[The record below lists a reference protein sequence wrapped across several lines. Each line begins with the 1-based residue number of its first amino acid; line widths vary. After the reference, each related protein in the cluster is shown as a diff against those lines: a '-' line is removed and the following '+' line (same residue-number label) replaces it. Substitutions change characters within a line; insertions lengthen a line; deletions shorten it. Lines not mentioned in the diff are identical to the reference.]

1 MVYSC
6 CSIPPPSYHT
16 LWFRLLCVTVPLV
29 LAWLMLLMRVE
40 QVKSRVRERLEERH
54 AERERIARD
63 LHDTLLQ
70 GIQALLFR
78 LQIWAADTSI
88 ASERREEIAA
98 VVVQARAIVVE
109 GRDRIIALRS
119 PASGCQDLF
128 ESLTQIGDTE
138 SAGQAARFELTANG
152 ERRLL
157 SPEACQQLVD
167 IAREAVR
174 NAHRH
179 ACASLV
185 AMSVDYHNT
194 SLRLRIVDDGQG
206 IDPQVLA
213 AGQRRDHFGLVGM
226 RERAA
231 QLGARFSLESND
243 GTGTCITV
251 TVPASVAFENQ
262 RRWPWQRRQKSDS
275 RQSAG
280 SFP

>member
-6 CSIPPPSYHT
+6 FSIPLAFYHT
-16 LWFRLLCVTVPLV
+16 LWFRLLCVAAPLV

-98 VVVQARAIVVE
+98 VVVQARDIVVE

-119 PASGCQDLF
+119 PASRCQDLF
-128 ESLTQIGDTE
+128 ESLTRIGNTE
-138 SAGQAARFELTANG
+138 SAGQVARFEITTNG
-152 ERRLL
+152 KRRLL
-157 SPEACQQLVD
+157 FPEACQQLVD

-179 ACASLV
+179 ARASLV

-194 SLRLRIVDDGQG
+194 SLRLRIADDGLG
-206 IDPQVLA
+206 IDPQILA
-213 AGQRRDHFGLVGM
+213 AGQRSDHFGLVGM

-231 QLGARFSLESND
+231 QLGARFCLESND

-251 TVPASVAFENQ
+251 LVPASVAFENHW
-262 RRWPWQRRQKSDS
+262 RWPWQRR
-275 RQSAG
+275 RVGA
-280 SFP
+280 

>member
-1 MVYSC
+1 MVYR
-6 CSIPPPSYHT
+6 T
-16 LWFRLLCVTVPLV
+16 LWIRLLCVAV
-29 LAWLMLLMRVE
+29 LLALGWLMLLMRVE
-40 QVKSRVRERLEERH
+40 QVKGRIRERLDERH

-78 LQIWAADTSI
+78 LQIWAADTGI

-109 GRDRIIALRS
+109 GRDRILALRS
-119 PASGCQDLF
+119 PASRCQDLF
-128 ESLTQIGDTE
+128 ESLAEVGNTE
-138 SAGQAARFELTANG
+138 SAAQLARFEITANG
-152 ERRLL
+152 KRRLL
-157 SPEACQQLVD
+157 FPEACQQLVD

-179 ACASLV
+179 ARASLITIT
-185 AMSVDYHNT
+185 VDYHNT

-206 IDPQVLA
+206 IDPRILA
-213 AGQRRDHFGLVGM
+213 SGQQRDHFGLVGM

-243 GTGTCITV
+243 GTGTRITV
-251 TVPASVAFENQ
+251 SVPASVAFENQ
-262 RRWPWQRRQKSDS
+262 WRWPWQRQRV
-275 RQSAG
+275 G
-280 SFP
+280 G

>member
-1 MVYSC
+1 MI
-6 CSIPPPSYHT
+6 CSIPLAFYQT
-16 LWFRLLCVTVPLV
+16 LWFRLLCAAVLLV

-40 QVKSRVRERLEERH
+40 QVKGRLRERLDERH

-78 LQIWAADTSI
+78 LQIWAADTRI

-109 GRDRIIALRS
+109 GRDRILALRS
-119 PASGCQDLF
+119 PASRRQDLF
-128 ESLTQIGDTE
+128 ESLTEMGNTE
-138 SAGQAARFELTANG
+138 SAGQAARFEITTNG
-152 ERRLL
+152 KRRVLF
-157 SPEACQQLVD
+157 SEACQQLAD

-179 ACASLV
+179 ARASLV
-185 AMSVDYHNT
+185 TITVDYHNT

-206 IDPQVLA
+206 IDPQILA
-213 AGQRRDHFGLVGM
+213 AGQRCDHFGLVGM

-231 QLGARFSLESND
+231 QLGARFSLESNQ
-243 GTGTCITV
+243 GAGTCITV
-251 TVPASVAFENQ
+251 IVPASVAFENYW
-262 RRWPWQRRQKSDS
+262 RWPWQRLLEPLSKQQRVQ
-275 RQSAG
+275 
-280 SFP
+280 

>member
-1 MVYSC
+1 MVYSWKF
-6 CSIPPPSYHT
+6 
-16 LWFRLLCVTVPLV
+16 WFRLLCLAAPLV

-40 QVKSRVRERLEERH
+40 QVKGRIRERLDERH

-78 LQIWAADTSI
+78 LQIWAADTGI

-109 GRDRIIALRS
+109 GRDRILALRS
-119 PASGCQDLF
+119 PASRCQDLF
-128 ESLTQIGDTE
+128 ESLTQLGNTE
-138 SAGQAARFELTANG
+138 SAGQVARFEITANG
-152 ERRLL
+152 SRRLL
-157 SPEACQQLVD
+157 FPEVCQQLAD

-179 ACASLV
+179 ARASLV
-185 AMSVDYHNT
+185 AVTIDYHNT
-194 SLRLRIVDDGQG
+194 SLRLRIADDGRG
-206 IDPQVLA
+206 IDPQILA
-213 AGQRRDHFGLVGM
+213 DGERRDHFGLVGM

-243 GTGTCITV
+243 GTGTSITV
-251 TVPASVAFENQ
+251 IVPASVAFENHGC
-262 RRWPWQRRQKSDS
+262 WPWQRRLKSGS
-275 RQSAG
+275 RQSAD